1 MKKVKQTQSNYMVI
15 HASNGELLEKR
26 VESLLK
32 DGFICVGGVS
42 ILRESEDSDNV
53 TYVQA
58 LIKPIIISA

>member
-1 MKKVKQTQSNYMVI
+1 MKKVKQTQSNYTVI
-15 HASNGELLEKR
+15 HATNGELLEKR

-42 ILRESEDSDNV
+42 ILREAKNMLP

-58 LIKPIIISA
+58 LIKPIIE